1 MNTIMNTVKNILS
14 FVFILIF
21 AALVLGLPVMF
32 LWNLVMPDVF
42 NLTTITFIQAIELN
56 LLSAFL
62 IKGTNFNPFSKGNSE
77 KNDTKPFVK
86 KK

>member
-1 MNTIMNTVKNILS
+1 MNTIKNILS

-32 LWNLVMPDVF
+32 LWNLVMPEVF
-42 NLTTITFIQAIELN
+42 VLTEITFMQAIELN

-77 KNDTKPFVK
+77 KSDTKPFVK